1 MLALFYYNRTSKIP
15 SADSDTF
22 TAPMIHLSN
31 VSLQRG
37 SKILLDNTSFTA
49 HAGWH
54 IGLTGRNGTGKTSLF
69 LLLKGELTPDQG
81 ECQLPANWKIAH
93 MEQEIEALDRAA
105 IDYVIDGDQELR
117 LLEQALEDAENRQ
130 DNHRLAKIHQE
141 LDTIDAYRARA
152 RAAKLMIGLGF
163 QQSQLETN
171 VRDFSGGWRVRLNLA
186 KTLMCRS
193 DLLLLDEPTNH
204 LDLDAILWLE
214 SWIRQYPGT
223 VLLISHDREFLDKT
237 VDHIVHIEHE
247 KLNHYKGNYS
257 QFEVTRAEQLA
268 LQQALFE
275 KQQRQMAHMQS
286 FIDRFRAKAT
296 KAKQAQSR
304 IKALERLEKVAP
316 AHIDSPFHFQF
327 REPEKLPDP
336 LLRLDKGSVGYG
348 DNASV
353 LEGIDLHIHPDS
365 RIGLLGP
372 NGAGKSTL
380 IKSLAGGLP
389 LQGGD
394 FHASEHLRIGYF
406 AQHQL
411 DQLDPDATP
420 LLSMLRI
427 APEMDETRLRTYLG
441 SFGFTGDTVNDNIG
455 LFSGGEKSRL
465 ALALLIWHKPNLLL
479 LDEPTNHLDLEVR
492 HALTLALQNYQG
504 GMVLVS
510 HDRHLI
516 RNTTDELLLVAN
528 GSVSAFNDD
537 LDAYAR
543 WLTDHRQQLLKE
555 DTQARTPENNGPRVD
570 KKAERQ
576 KAAELRNQLRPLK
589 KNSDALEARLDKL
602 NQQKADIDEQMS
614 DSDLYSDSNK
624 NKLTGLLK
632 EQAELQKQISQVEEE
647 WMAALEQL
655 EALENK
661 LLS

>member
-1 MLALFYYNRTSKIP
+1 MPLIVDFHSFTIP
-15 SADSDTF
+15 VF
-22 TAPMIHLSN
+22 MIQLTQ

-69 LLLKGELTPDQG
+69 ALFKGELAPDQG
-81 ECQLPANWKIAH
+81 ECQLPANWQIAH
-93 MEQEIEALDRAA
+93 MEQEIEALDRSA

-117 LLEQALEDAENRQ
+117 KLESSLAEAESSGDNNRIA
-130 DNHRLAKIHQE
+130 RIHQA
-141 LDTIDAYRARA
+141 LDTIDAYRAPA

-163 QQSQLETN
+163 RQDQLDTN

-214 SWIRQYPGT
+214 AWIQQYPGT
-223 VLLISHDREFLDKT
+223 VILISHDREFLDKT
-237 VDHIVHIEHE
+237 VDHIVHIEHQR
-247 KLNHYKGNYS
+247 LNHYKGNYS
-257 QFEVTRAEQLA
+257 QFEITRAEQLA
-268 LQQALFE
+268 LQQAMYE
-275 KQQRQMAHMQS
+275 KQQKQMAHMQA

-327 REPEKLPDP
+327 REPDKLPDP
-336 LLRLDKGSVGYG
+336 LLRLDDGAAGY
-348 DNASV
+348 NTSPPV
-353 LEGIDLHIHPDS
+353 LQDIQLHIHPDS

-380 IKSLAGGLP
+380 IKSLAGELP
-389 LQGGD
+389 LQAGTL
-394 FHASEHLRIGYF
+394 HTSEHLKIGYF

-411 DQLDPDATP
+411 DQLDPEATP
-420 LLSMLRI
+420 LLSMQRL
-427 APEMDETRLRTYLG
+427 APEKDETSLRTYLG
-441 SFGFTGDTVNDNIG
+441 SFGFIGDAVNDSIRH
-455 LFSGGEKSRL
+455 FSGGEKSRL

-492 HALTLALQNYQG
+492 HALTMALQNYSG
-504 GMVLVS
+504 GLVLVS

-516 RNTTDELLLVAN
+516 RSTTDDLLLVAN
-528 GSVSAFNDD
+528 GQVQPFKED

-543 WLTDHRQQLLKE
+543 WLSEHRQQALK
-555 DTQARTPENNGPRVD
+555 DNNGEQADTNTAPRVD

-576 KAAELRNQLRPLK
+576 KAAEIRNKLRPLK
-589 KNSDALEARLDKL
+589 KTSDKL
-602 NQQKADIDEQMS
+602 EQQLDDLQQQKAEVDAQMADTSLYEDINKQKLAELLKIQADLQKRI
-614 DSDLYSDSNK
+614 SDLE
-624 NKLTGLLK
+624 
-632 EQAELQKQISQVEEE
+632 EQ
-647 WMAALEQL
+647 WMDALEQL
-655 EALENK
+655 EALENT
-661 LLS
+661 LQ

>member
-1 MLALFYYNRTSKIP
+1 
-15 SADSDTF
+15 
-22 TAPMIHLSN
+22 MIQLTQ

-37 SKILLDNTSFTA
+37 NKQLLEDTGFTA

-69 LLLKGELTPDQG
+69 MMLKGELQPDQG
-81 ECQLPANWKIAH
+81 SCQIPSQWQIAH

-105 IDYVIDGDQELR
+105 IEYVIDGDQQLR
-117 LLEQALEDAENRQ
+117 QLERALLEAEQNDDHDRQA
-130 DNHRLAKIHQE
+130 RLHQE
-141 LDTIDAYRARA
+141 MDSIDAYRARS
-152 RAAKLMIGLGF
+152 RAAKLMVGLGF
-163 QQSQLETN
+163 QQQQLETN

-214 SWIRQYPGT
+214 SWIQQYQGT
-223 VLLISHDREFLDKT
+223 VILISHDREFLDKT
-237 VDHIVHIEHE
+237 VDHVVHIEHE
-247 KLNHYKGNYS
+247 KLNHYKGNYT
-257 QFEVTRAEQLA
+257 QFEMTRAEQLA
-268 LQQALFE
+268 LQQAMFD

-316 AHIDSPFHFQF
+316 AHIDSPFQF
-327 REPEKLPDP
+327 SFRQPDKLPNP
-336 LLRLDKGSVGYG
+336 LLRLDHGSAGYRQSSPILQAL
-348 DNASV
+348 N
-353 LEGIDLHIHPDS
+353 IHMNPDS

-380 IKSLAGGLP
+380 IKTLAGELP
-389 LQGGD
+389 LLDGVM
-394 FHASEHLRIGYF
+394 HASEHLRIGYF

-420 LLSMLRI
+420 LLSMQRL
-427 APEMDETRLRTYLG
+427 APEKDETSLRTYLG
-441 SFGFTGDTVNDNIG
+441 SFGFSGDGVKHHIRN
-455 LFSGGEKSRL
+455 FSGGEKSRL

-479 LDEPTNHLDLEVR
+479 LDEPTNHLDLEMR
-492 HALTLALQNYQG
+492 HALTLALQSYEG
-504 GMVLVS
+504 GLVLVS

-528 GSVSAFNDD
+528 SKVSAFNDD

-543 WLTDHRQQLLKE
+543 WLSDHRQQVANE
-555 DTQARTPENNGPRVD
+555 DKQNNGNDSAAKVD

-576 KAAELRNQLRPLK
+576 KAAEIRNQLRPLK
-589 KNSDALEARLDKL
+589 KASEKLEAELDQLQQRKSRL
-602 NQQKADIDEQMS
+602 DEQMA
-614 DSDLYSDSNK
+614 DSSLYEEASK
-624 NKLTGLLK
+624 ETLAGLMK
-632 EQAELQKQISQVEEE
+632 EQASLQQQIEDVEER
-647 WMAALEQL
+647 WMETLEQL
-655 EALENK
+655 ESLESE
-661 LLS
+661 LLL